1 MLHAFN
7 QKKSR
12 LYQRYLGH
20 RDDPD
25 EKRVAEE
32 DEITSL
38 IMGPL
43 ALLSPGAI
51 AAFWDALLRLRNP
64 EHSFP
69 AQAPTRVTMQF
80 WPRRHRIE
88 PDLRVDLSWGTV
100 SQILLVE
107 FKWRAPLSS
116 KDQLH
121 DQWGIYLDDD
131 ERTRALHL
139 FIGLDIS
146 EGLNA
151 QNRKDDWHGKLIMRS
166 WFDVLTAVSTIKAGA
181 GLELHA
187 WSEQVRSFLKL
198 LAVQPFAGFDALTPP
213 VLPALQDV
221 LFFTSAQLTKTL
233 DND

>member
-20 RDDPD
+20 RDDTD

-43 ALLSPGAI
+43 AFLSPAAI
-51 AAFWDALLRLRNP
+51 AAFWDALVRLRNP

-69 AQAPTRVTMQF
+69 AQAPTQATMQF

-88 PDLRVDLSWGTV
+88 PDLRVDLSWGAV
-100 SQILLVE
+100 SKILLIE

-121 DQWGIYLDDD
+121 DQWGIYLDED

-151 QNRKDDWHGKLIMRS
+151 QNRKDVWQGKLIMRS
-166 WFDVLTAVSTIKAGA
+166 WFDVLTSTSTINAGV
-181 GLELHA
+181 GLELRL
-187 WSEQVRSFLKL
+187 WSEQVKKCLDL
-198 LAVQPFAGFDALTPP
+198 LAVQPFTGFDSLAPP
-213 VLPALQDV
+213 TLPAPTDF
-221 LFFTSAQLTKTL
+221 LFFPSA
-233 DND
+233 